1 MRTVPTL
8 LLASS
13 SPRRQEILL
22 SLGLSFS
29 IQRVEIDESHV
40 QGESPEQMVLRLAVG
55 KANAANIATDQVAI
69 GADTAVI
76 LGERVLGK
84 PRDREQ
90 GVDMLLSL
98 SGRVHSVLT
107 GVAVR
112 SQAGME
118 TALSSTDV
126 MFREIDQD
134 EARRYWQSGEPRDK
148 AGGYG
153 IQGLGGVF
161 VAAINGSYT
170 GVMGLPVFETV
181 ALLEAAGIE
190 AMVQDQ

>member
-29 IQRVEIDESHV
+29 IQRVEIDESRV

-55 KANAANIATDQVAI
+55 KANAANVATDQVAI

-170 GVMGLPVFETV
+170 GVMGLPVFETA

>member
-13 SPRRQEILL
+13 SPRRQEILRT
-22 SLGLSFS
+22 LGLSFS
-29 IQRVEIDESHV
+29 VQRVEIDESHV
-40 QGESPEQMVLRLAVG
+40 QGESPEQMVLRLATG
-55 KANAANIATDQVAI
+55 KANAAKVAADQVAI

-112 SQAGME
+112 SQARVE

-134 EARRYWQSGEPRDK
+134 EARQYWQSGEPQDK

-161 VAAINGSYT
+161 VTAINGSYT

-190 AMVQDQ
+190 VMVRDQ